1 MTSRESARGFAGL
14 PLTRRRNDGTCL
26 KHESFNDLEERCGEI
41 EYQMH
46 CAVCHGRDG
55 RGDGIMVKYL
65 TIQPSDLTR
74 LSVKSRGEFPFW
86 RVYSTIDGREDIAGH
101 GNRSMPIWGARFK
114 AETEGGGVAARA
126 TIAGRILGLVFY
138 IRSIQER

>member
-1 MTSRESARGFAGL
+1 MNRLTIWKSGAAGSSLILLMGAGAPLARAQESEVIAG
-14 PLTRRRNDGTCL
+14 
-26 KHESFNDLEERCGEI
+26 GEI